1 MPRIVGKRERER
13 RRRREME
20 EEGAVVVVRKKKKMT
35 MVSALMSNL
44 WVGVAALAMP
54 LMLSLVHGAMMSVS
68 SQSKH
73 VQMLVAIIGAVVLLV
88 ASPRVVTAAAAQT
101 QTQQPGDTRKKAC
114 ALTGGEIVPSGW
126 GGKDTGGNSC
136 NSCAC
141 DDGNVRSLSQ
151 KQKRFVRSY
160 FFPALSLCLC
170 ECVCCVGQLRY
181 ALADELT
188 PSCLYAYDATSSYAC
203 TCVCLC
209 VYEIPIPIARVHQ
222 DSMSRPGTR
231 RHVHLPTHVRSSMR
245 TQWKN
250 LWQ

>member
-20 EEGAVVVVRKKKKMT
+20 EEGAVVVVRRKKKMT

-73 VQMLVAIIGAVVLLV
+73 VQMLVAIVGAVVLLV
-88 ASPRVVTAAAAQT
+88 ASPRVVTAAAAQTQT

-151 KQKRFVRSY
+151 KQKRFVHIFSGI
-160 FFPALSLCLC
+160 LSLS
-170 ECVCCVGQLRY
+170 V
-181 ALADELT
+181 
-188 PSCLYAYDATSSYAC
+188 
-203 TCVCLC
+203 
-209 VYEIPIPIARVHQ
+209 
-222 DSMSRPGTR
+222 
-231 RHVHLPTHVRSSMR
+231 
-245 TQWKN
+245 
-250 LWQ
+250 